1 MLTVSKAL
9 LSTQDTISQV
19 LPIQEYR
26 EEASASTHGWGKNGH
41 YSSPPLRS
49 GCRLP
54 LLSASEPAWD
64 RISLWLVTFNLHKL
78 IQQRLGLYVS

>member
-26 EEASASTHGWGKNGH
+26 EEASASTHG
-41 YSSPPLRS
+41 
-49 GCRLP
+49 
-54 LLSASEPAWD
+54 
-64 RISLWLVTFNLHKL
+64 
-78 IQQRLGLYVS
+78 